1 MSSIHLKWNKELRL
15 SGAALGREGLSLAAI
30 AAVKQFDGSYK
41 GAMVL
46 AGRLKAIAQAAGYD
60 GYWSEKVDDGFQKQ
74 RQILFSMSKH
84 RCSCGNPLVSA
95 EAICE
100 LCDSRRALEEITREM
115 HSEARNKLR
124 GKPKKF
130 SPLMT
135 MDESVKIDPIKCE
148 EQSKG
153 GAA

>member
-1 MSSIHLKWNKELRL
+1 
-15 SGAALGREGLSLAAI
+15 
-30 AAVKQFDGSYK
+30 
-41 GAMVL
+41 
-46 AGRLKAIAQAAGYD
+46 
-60 GYWSEKVDDGFQKQ
+60 
-74 RQILFSMSKH
+74 MSKH
-84 RCSCGNPLVSA
+84 HCSCGNPLVSA

-130 SPLMT
+130 SLTVNEGASMSEIPKDI
-135 MDESVKIDPIKCE
+135 MDAASWTAIALHKNPNKWIDIIACALLAERNRCDTAAQLRKAIDRFDAAKAE
-148 EQSKG
+148 G